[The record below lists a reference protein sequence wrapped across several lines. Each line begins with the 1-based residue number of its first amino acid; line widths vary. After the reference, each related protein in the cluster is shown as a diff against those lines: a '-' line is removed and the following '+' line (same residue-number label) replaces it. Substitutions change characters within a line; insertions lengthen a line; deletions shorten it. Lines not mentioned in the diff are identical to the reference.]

1 MRSPFVVVVVVV
13 VVAAV
18 VSSCAAPSGD
28 QAAVDPPIDNEPG
41 LDDRFLGDEPC
52 AAASAGLQIEETA
65 GFAAGG
71 APRSVVVVM
80 GGSTEVDAGGVRFA
94 AAANGGDVLVLR
106 ASGSTS
112 SYTSWFS
119 EELPIDP
126 APRAVAT
133 VLTDDVAAG
142 ADDAVL
148 CRVARA
154 DAIWFA
160 GGDQTDYLV
169 GWPKA
174 LHESL
179 ARAVARGVA
188 LGGTSAGSM
197 ALSSLTF
204 DAREGSLT
212 SEEALLDPAGSALS
226 ITPSPF
232 STDALDGFLVD
243 THFSERERLG
253 RLIAFTARAAADGNA
268 ITGIGIDE
276 ETSLTIDGDTLLV
289 EGAGDAWIVQT
300 TATITAG
307 SALSAQALVA
317 PLSLQTTWPPQSD
330 AQAPGS
336 ALVDVDD
343 GTLTE

>member
-1 MRSPFVVVVVVV
+1 MRKQWAAVVV
-13 VVAAV
+13 VVAAA
-18 VSSCAAPSGD
+18 CGGPIAGAPKPKP
-28 QAAVDPPIDNEPG
+28 VEPG
-41 LDDRFLGDEPC
+41 PDDRFLTDDACPSPG
-52 AAASAGLQIEETA
+52 AGVALEETA
-65 GFAAGG
+65 GAAMGDQ
-71 APRSVVVVM
+71 PRPIVVVM
-80 GGSTEVDAGGVRFA
+80 GGSTEVDAAGARFA

-106 ASGSTS
+106 ATGSTS

-119 EELPIDP
+119 GELAIDP
-126 APRAVAT
+126 PPRAVAT
-133 VLTDDVAAG
+133 IRTDDVAAG

-169 GWPKA
+169 GWPA
-174 LHESL
+174 ELHESL

-197 ALSSLTF
+197 SLSSSTF

-212 SEEALLDPAGSALS
+212 SEEALLDPSSSALS

-232 STDALDGFLVD
+232 ATAVLAGFLVD
-243 THFSERERLG
+243 THFTQRERLG
-253 RLIAFTARAAADGNA
+253 RLIAFSARAAANGEPV
-268 ITGIGIDE
+268 TGIGIDE

-289 EGAGDAWIVQT
+289 EGDGDAWIVRT
-300 TATITAG
+300 TGTVAAG

-317 PLSLQTTWPPQSD
+317 PLSLQTTWPPRD
-330 AQAPGS
+330 DDQAPGS
-336 ALVDVDD
+336 RVVDVAD
-343 GTLTE
+343 GTLSE